1 MWLGVLCSIGTF
13 VLLVLIG
20 AVAAA
25 QEGSISDSV
34 NRWVVVSSE
43 DDFTGE
49 STTFAA
55 RVGDDQR
62 LNLLVSCPGVM
73 ISMQDRGLFQGGT
86 VDVRWDDGPVE
97 TFTFLDLDRT
107 LVYEG
112 VDFARKLA
120 EHAEVRVRVAKYR
133 NEQVTDVFN
142 LSDAAAAIDAMGCEP
157 R

>member
-1 MWLGVLCSIGTF
+1 MGMRIAILSLAVAVT
-13 VLLVLIG
+13 
-20 AVAAA
+20 VAAA
-25 QEGSISDSV
+25 PFAQEGNISDSV
-34 NRWVVVSSE
+34 NRWVVVSQA

-97 TFTFLDLDRT
+97 TFTFVDLDRT

-120 EHAEVRVRVAKYR
+120 EHAEVRVRVTKYR
-133 NEQVTDVFN
+133 NEQATDTFD
-142 LSDAAAAIDAMGCEP
+142 LSDAAAAIDAMGCE
-157 R
+157 RR

>member
-1 MWLGVLCSIGTF
+1 MT
-13 VLLVLIG
+13 
-20 AVAAA
+20 
-25 QEGSISDSV
+25 
-34 NRWVVVSSE
+34 VSSA

-55 RVGDDQR
+55 RVGNDQR
-62 LNLLVSCPGVM
+62 LNLRGESCPGVM

-97 TFTFLDLDRT
+97 TFTFADLDRT

-120 EHAEVRVRVAKYR
+120 EHAEVRVRVTKYR
-133 NEQVTDVFN
+133 NEQATDTFD
-142 LSDAAAAIDAMGCEP
+142 LSDAAAAIDAMGCE